1 MNKRIKI
8 LSCGLLGAATFAGCF
23 ALAQRPGGGSAG
35 GQTGDDTM
43 ARMMEFDANKDG
55 KLTREEV
62 TDERLIRLFDRADAN
77 KDGTVTTAELT
88 ALVAAEPARRGG
100 PGGFGRGGFGPGGFG
115 PPGGG
120 PPGGGF
126 RPGEVLPRMFQSRL
140 NLSAEQK
147 AQIEALQK
155 DVDAALA
162 KILNDEQK
170 RQWTE
175 MRSRGPGGPGGRRG
189 PGGPG
194 GPGGGGPGGP
204 GGGPP
209 DRGE

>member
-8 LSCGLLGAATFAGCF
+8 FSCGILGAATFAGCF
-23 ALAQRPGGGSAG
+23 ALAQRPGGGTAG
-35 GQTGDDTM
+35 GQTGDDTR

-62 TDERLIRLFDRADAN
+62 TDERLTRLFDRADAN

-88 ALVAAEPARRGG
+88 ALVAAEPGRRGG
-100 PGGFGRGGFGPGGFG
+100 PGGFGPGGFG

-126 RPGEVLPRMFQSRL
+126 RPGEVLPRMFQARL

-155 DVDAALA
+155 DVDAALE

-170 RQWTE
+170 RQWKE
-175 MRSRGPGGPGGRRG
+175 LRSRGPGGPGGRRG

>member
-1 MNKRIKI
+1 MNKRTKI
-8 LSCGLLGAATFAGCF
+8 LSGGLLGAATLAGCF
-23 ALAQRPGGGSAG
+23 ALAQRPGDNSAG
-35 GQTGDDTM
+35 GQAGDDTVP
-43 ARMMEFDANKDG
+43 RMMEFDANKDG

-62 TDERLIRLFDRADAN
+62 TDERLTRIFDRADAN

-100 PGGFGRGGFGPGGFG
+100 PGGFGPGGFGP

-126 RPGEVLPRMFQSRL
+126 RPGEILPQMFQSRL

-147 AQIEALQK
+147 AKIEALQK
-155 DVDAALA
+155 DVDAGLE
-162 KILNDEQK
+162 KILNDDQK
-170 RQWTE
+170 RQWKE
-175 MRSRGPGGPGGRRG
+175 MRSRGPGGPRGRR
-189 PGGPG
+189 GPG
-194 GPGGGGPGGP
+194 GPGGGGPGRPGRP

-209 DRGE
+209 GRPE